1 MYRFGRERDA
11 FRGLAA
17 RLPPDEALGM
27 LWLAGRLEVAELQ
40 QAVADRLDSIDAGE
54 KRCRIEPSIYL
65 SINPRDLLSSKP

>member
-40 QAVADRLDSIDAGE
+40 QAAAEKLDSIDPGE
-54 KRCRIEPSIYL
+54 RG
-65 SINPRDLLSSKP
+65 